1 MNEDVEVVHYAITA
15 MVELSKEYDY
25 RLQKIEKKYTNDP
38 DDPVILEEYCDF
50 LKEYLSQGFMEK
62 QMEQIYRFNR
72 RLLSFIKVDLISSR
86 VWKKMILAVKTA
98 GTKGESPYL
107 CLPDGKSYGAK
118 GFFSGRKN
126 IENHGSELAQR

>member
-25 RLQKIEKKYTNDP
+25 RLQRVGKEYPNDP

-50 LKEYLSQGFMEK
+50 LKEYLSEGLSGEADRTVT
-62 QMEQIYRFNR
+62 ETIYPAF
-72 RLLSFIKVDLISSR
+72 
-86 VWKKMILAVKTA
+86 VKTA
-98 GTKGESPYL
+98 GTKGESAYL

-118 GFFSGRKN
+118 GFFSGRK
-126 IENHGSELAQR
+126 ST